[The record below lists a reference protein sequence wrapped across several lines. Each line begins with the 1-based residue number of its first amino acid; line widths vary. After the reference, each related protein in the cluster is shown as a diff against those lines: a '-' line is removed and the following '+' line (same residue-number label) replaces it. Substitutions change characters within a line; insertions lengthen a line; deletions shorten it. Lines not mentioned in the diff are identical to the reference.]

1 MTDRFRVL
9 QIIWLAL
16 MGGVVT
22 FAGVAYVLLTVMD
35 LEMPGLPPLVLRVVG
50 PAAVVMM
57 AGALLVRRKLLDAIP
72 AGSGSDERLGRYQA
86 AVITSLALIEGPG
99 LLIIVLSLVSGV
111 PSWIPAGAAVTL
123 LMMVLARPRREELG
137 DAGV

>member
-16 MGGVVT
+16 MGGVVM
-22 FAGVAYVLLTVMD
+22 FAGVAYVLMTIVD
-35 LEMPGLPPLVLRVVG
+35 LQMPGLPPIVMRVVG
-50 PAAVVMM
+50 PSAVVMM
-57 AGALLVRRKLLDAIP
+57 AGALMVRRRLLDAIP
-72 AGSGSDERLGRYQA
+72 VSAGTNERLTRYSA
-86 AVITSLALIEGPG
+86 AVIMSLALIEGPG
-99 LLIIVLSLVSGV
+99 LLIIVLSLVSNA

-137 DAGV
+137 TAG

>member
-1 MTDRFRVL
+1 MTDRFKGL

-22 FAGVAYVLLTVMD
+22 FAGVAYVLLTVTD

-50 PAAVVMM
+50 PAAVVIM

-99 LLIIVLSLVSGV
+99 ILIVALGLVSNA
-111 PSWIPAGAAVTL
+111 PSWISAGAAVTL
-123 LMMVLARPRREELG
+123 MMMVLARPRREELG
-137 DAGV
+137 PTG